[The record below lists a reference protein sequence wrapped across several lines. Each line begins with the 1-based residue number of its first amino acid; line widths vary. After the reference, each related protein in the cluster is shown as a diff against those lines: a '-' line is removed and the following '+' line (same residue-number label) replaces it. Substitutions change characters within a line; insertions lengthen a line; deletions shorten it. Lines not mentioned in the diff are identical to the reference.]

1 MRFLKILRLFSNL
14 LILIFFLESIHETI
28 LMKRITNLNSS
39 IDHFA
44 FECQTNQIW
53 AQVHDYKTK
62 VKCYVTMANFY

>member
-1 MRFLKILRLFSNL
+1 
-14 LILIFFLESIHETI
+14 LESIHETI
-28 LMKRITNLNSS
+28 LMKWITNLNNS